1 MEKVKRSQH
10 LTFLDTTPTSET
22 PTWVLLGVGVTDFG
36 YSYNPQVTTEKWII
50 EDNARNIHESN
61 QKQGSVSQTIY
72 KDDPCFEFINAGR
85 DKLDYTTRILEIDTW
100 DENESGAYSAKMT
113 DGKVV
118 ITSYMGENASIEYDL
133 YFEGDLKEGYATIA
147 DNKPTFTEN
156 A

>member
-10 LTFLDTTPTSET
+10 LTFLDTTPKSET
-22 PTWVLLGVGVTDFG
+22 PTWVLLGIGVTDFG

-85 DKLDYTTRILEIDTW
+85 DKLDYVTKILEIDTW
-100 DENESGAYSAKMT
+100 DANESGAYSAKMT

-118 ITSYMGENASIEYDL
+118 VTSYMGENASIEYDL
-133 YFEGDLKEGYATIA
+133 YFDGDLKEGYASIA